1 MARGSLWQIYKKR
14 VKPPIFDASNVH
26 SRAFGFVFVPVYRC
40 FPAIYRAKKRNTKKK
55 SANFVAKVPVKR
67 RKTGSFS
74 AKAAHLR
81 TPLGFPPS
89 ALPFHGPAAPRFL
102 RPVRTSARS
111 LAPPPAGAGG
121 VWVTS
126 HAATRNA
133 PAVPARKDV
142 RLELHAR
149 RPEGTPF
156 TDGDRGR
163 TQCMVEKQSGK
174 CHIERRAHAQIDSNC
189 GNGRADAP
197 RLFEKCRRTGE
208 KQLSNITLQRK
219 IAFRPPGPLSG
230 RGKKL
235 HRTTSST
242 PHTAII
248 HTENQNIQR
257 KTPPRYIKFN
267 EGEDEASTL

>member
-1 MARGSLWQIYKKR
+1 MHAARL
-14 VKPPIFDASNVH
+14 P
-26 SRAFGFVFVPVYRC
+26 AFG
-40 FPAIYRAKKRNTKKK
+40 
-55 SANFVAKVPVKR
+55 
-67 RKTGSFS
+67 
-74 AKAAHLR
+74 
-81 TPLGFPPS
+81 TPLPRPRRSPLSPPCS
-89 ALPFHGPAAPRFL
+89 HVCPISPHHHL
-102 RPVRTSARS
+102 PVRAVFS
-111 LAPPPAGAGG
+111 LTP
-121 VWVTS
+121 
-126 HAATRNA
+126 HAATQNA

-142 RLELHAR
+142 RLELHAPM
-149 RPEGTPF
+149 PEGTPF
-156 TDGDRGR
+156 ADGDRGR
-163 TQCMVEKQSGK
+163 TQRMVEKQSGK